1 MSNNNFLRN
10 KNNQFK
16 RRTFRKTKVCTVKKN
31 IENEMNLL
39 KKEKKVSVKI
49 GMKIEKPKLSSI
61 FSKVTM
67 NVLTMSSLKEQGFS
81 FEK

>member
-1 MSNNNFLRN
+1 
-10 KNNQFK
+10 
-16 RRTFRKTKVCTVKKN
+16 
-31 IENEMNLL
+31 MNLL
-39 KKEKKVSVKI
+39 KNEKKLSVKI

-67 NVLTMSSLKEQGFS
+67 NVLTMSSLNEQGFS